1 MRRLPRTCTILLAT
15 LLVVV
20 AKCEEESAST
30 VFLEAAKSFFS
41 NKDNINGLQ
50 GLARAFLESDGS
62 SNEVKS
68 FVPPTFYS
76 FRKM

>member
-1 MRRLPRTCTILLAT
+1 MRLPRTCILLAT
-15 LLVVV
+15 LSVV

-41 NKDNINGLQ
+41 NKENINGLQ
-50 GLARAFLESDGS
+50 GLARAFLESDGR

-68 FVPPTFYS
+68 FVLPTFYS
-76 FRKM
+76 YNVRN